1 MKNRKFSL
9 QTLLAT
15 AVLIVPFC
23 AQAHVSFDNK
33 EVKAGS
39 TVKFVL
45 VVPHGCAGSPT
56 IALKVA
62 LPPEL
67 AEIKPQPKPGWL
79 LTSKVEEKR
88 VAAAGA
94 EIDAH
99 GGHGAEIREI
109 TWSES
114 KLEDAHF
121 DEFVFRAKVRGSVT
135 VSEIFVPVVQQ
146 CESGTQRWIEVPQ
159 SGRTADEL
167 KYPAPSVKVRPGP

>member
-1 MKNRKFSL
+1 MKSLKFGL
-9 QTLLAT
+9 QTLLGA
-15 AVLIVPFC
+15 AVLLAPLC

-56 IALKVA
+56 TALKVA

-67 AEIKPQPKPGWL
+67 SEIKPQPKPGWS

-94 EIDAH
+94 ESDAH
-99 GGHGAEIREI
+99 GGHGAEVREI
-109 TWSES
+109 TWSGN
-114 KLEDAHF
+114 KLEDTHY
-121 DEFVFRAKVRGSVT
+121 DEFVFRAKVRGGIPA
-135 VSEIFVPVVQQ
+135 SEIFVPVVQQ
-146 CESGTQRWIEVPQ
+146 CESGIQRWIEAPQ
-159 SGRTADEL
+159 SDRAASDL